1 MSQKKQWKFGYLFRW
16 MTQLK
21 SKMFKFHFLFLISS
35 KNSFPILLK
44 RRQSIKSSRQ
54 KSGKKWFLEQM
65 KHATAVKHISLIC
78 SICANRVATWCVSS
92 ATTKECREKSKN
104 LAHIHLASSC
114 QSKLLLLELCDFSKS
129 NFLCIWR
136 ISAIVLLKNTITLF
150 SRHIII
156 SYVFI
161 LSLCANF
168 IYFLLSGIRENRMAC
183 RHSRSASVPIHVD
196 TCIF

>member
-1 MSQKKQWKFGYLFRW
+1 MADKLLSYTRPRTFPPGKPKFPVNHLNTWKKG
-16 MTQLK
+16 
-21 SKMFKFHFLFLISS
+21 
-35 KNSFPILLK
+35 
-44 RRQSIKSSRQ
+44 
-54 KSGKKWFLEQM
+54 FLEQM

-78 SICANRVATWCVSS
+78 TICANRVATWCVSS
-92 ATTKECREKSKN
+92 ATTKECQEKSKN
-104 LAHIHLASSC
+104 LAHIHLANSC
-114 QSKLLLLELCDFSKS
+114 QSKLFLLELCNFSKS
-129 NFLCIWR
+129 NFLCNWR

-168 IYFLLSGIRENRMAC
+168 IYFLLSGIMENTMAC
-183 RHSRSASVPIHVD
+183 RHSRSASEPIHVD